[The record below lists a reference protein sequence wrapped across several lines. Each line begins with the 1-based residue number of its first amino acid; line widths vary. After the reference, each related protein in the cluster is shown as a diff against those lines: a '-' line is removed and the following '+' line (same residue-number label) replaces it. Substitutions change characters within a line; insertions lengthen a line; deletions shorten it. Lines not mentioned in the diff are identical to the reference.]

1 MIKKYLL
8 MFIFL
13 VSLLGCKPKVD
24 EGFYWSQSEKNNIP
38 EIQLFKV
45 SNIHSFSKMISPD
58 GHWFLSLISDSTMTK
73 IRVTS
78 IIDPTIYFDS
88 MPIVGNLSINS
99 WSPDSSSVL
108 LTRAIIPEAPCNDKD
123 ILIIQIPKTGGL
135 LKSNFF
141 SPKSDSNYSCVQASW
156 SPESDLLAITF
167 DKSQIFVIDIEG
179 DVIEKI
185 PLNLSD
191 KSSLPN
197 LNWIKRGLLV
207 SYSYYS
213 DVNPEIR
220 ERWQLFTINEKN
232 KPILVYDKNSIQDFL
247 GANDDSSKIL
257 LGTNSEGYEQSLLI
271 LPISNKENEHTISIS
286 GNFCKSSTSSD
297 FHFTAI
303 QIARPNEPCGG
314 ITDLWIFDWKS
325 EEIINMGVVVDLLGW
340 RDDELGFAV
349 ITGNEKEGYR
359 NSLLKLSQN

>member
-1 MIKKYLL
+1 ML
-8 MFIFL
+8 IFV
-13 VSLLGCKPKVD
+13 VSLLGCKAKVN
-24 EGFYWSQSEKNNIP
+24 EGFYWSQSENNIVP
-38 EIQLFKV
+38 EIQLSQV
-45 SNIHSFSKMISPD
+45 SNIHSFSKMVSPD
-58 GHWFLSLISDSTMTK
+58 GHWFLSFISDSAMTK

-78 IIDPTIYFDS
+78 IVDPTVYFDS
-88 MPIVGNLSINS
+88 KPINGDLAISS

-108 LTRAIIPEAPCNDKD
+108 ITRAVIPEAPCNDKD
-123 ILIIQIPKTGGL
+123 VLIIQIPKTSGL
-135 LKSNFF
+135 LNPIFY
-141 SPKSDSNYSCVQASW
+141 SPKSNINYSCVQASW
-156 SPESDLLAITF
+156 SPEGDLLAITF
-167 DKSQIFVIDIEG
+167 NKSQIIVINPEG
-179 DVIEKI
+179 DVIDTI
-185 PLNLSD
+185 SLNLSY

-197 LNWIKRGLLV
+197 LNWIKKGLLV

-213 DVNPEIR
+213 DVNPEIH
-220 ERWQLFTINEKN
+220 ERWQLFTFNEKN
-232 KPILVYDKNSIQDFL
+232 KYILVYDTNRFQVFL

-257 LGTNSEGYEQSLLI
+257 LGTKSEGYEQSLLI
-271 LPISNKENEHTISIS
+271 LPISNKENEHSISIS

-325 EEIINMGVVVDLLGW
+325 EEIKNMGVVVDLLGW